1 MAGVFSPSMLDQIT
15 LGRYRHPSVS
25 GVASLCVAVLGLAV
39 RVGSVVASTVRTSE
53 ASPHVVLDG

>member
-1 MAGVFSPSMLDQIT
+1 MLGQIT